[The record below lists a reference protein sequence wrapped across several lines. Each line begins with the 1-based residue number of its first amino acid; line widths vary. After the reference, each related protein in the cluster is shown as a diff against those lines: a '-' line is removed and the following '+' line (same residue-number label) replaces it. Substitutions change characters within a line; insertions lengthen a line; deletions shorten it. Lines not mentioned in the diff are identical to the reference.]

1 LIRSAMLAIG
11 GLSSWPGLLRP
22 SRPCLLKLGETDV
35 GARDR
40 RGHDTVA
47 SLRRAATI
55 GCGLLLFGSTATA
68 QDFPPERIR
77 AGAAIFS
84 RNCSPCHGTRM
95 QNPESAFDL
104 RKFPPDQHD
113 RFVSSVTRGKNQ
125 MPPWGDLL
133 DAAEIESLWAY
144 VMAGEPK

>member
-1 LIRSAMLAIG
+1 MIARITFAIVLA
-11 GLSSWPGLLRP
+11 
-22 SRPCLLKLGETDV
+22 
-35 GARDR
+35 
-40 RGHDTVA
+40 
-47 SLRRAATI
+47 
-55 GCGLLLFGSTATA
+55 STAVIA

-104 RKFPPDQHD
+104 REFPADQRE

-133 DAAEIESLWAY
+133 KPEEIEALWAY
-144 VMAGEPK
+144 VMAGEPR

>member
-1 LIRSAMLAIG
+1 MRASVVGWAKRSVPTLQVIPVDRNKNFRPHLSADFRTVIVGGTLAVA
-11 GLSSWPGLLRP
+11 LA
-22 SRPCLLKLGETDV
+22 
-35 GARDR
+35 GA
-40 RGHDTVA
+40 TA
-47 SLRRAATI
+47 S
-55 GCGLLLFGSTATA
+55 A
-68 QDFPPERIR
+68 QDFPPEHIR

-104 RKFPPDQHD
+104 RKFPPDQHE

-133 DAAEIESLWAY
+133 KPDEIEALWAY
-144 VMAGEPK
+144 VTAGENR

>member
-1 LIRSAMLAIG
+1 MQVKGSA
-11 GLSSWPGLLRP
+11 
-22 SRPCLLKLGETDV
+22 
-35 GARDR
+35 
-40 RGHDTVA
+40 
-47 SLRRAATI
+47 RAALI
-55 GCGLLLFGSTATA
+55 GCALFMSGAA
-68 QDFPPERIR
+68 ALAEDFPPDRIR

-104 RKFPPDQHD
+104 RKFPPDQHE

-133 DAAEIESLWAY
+133 NDEEIESLWAY
-144 VMAGEPK
+144 VMAGESK